1 MAIPYNPFDINRS
14 VENVFGVNPNT
25 DLQGIP
31 RWGNESEYGDN
42 GTKSPKTMQQ
52 IKNNLLNPALTS
64 HYGVEIGIPDALRG
78 MIPNSGGQQAQLNL
92 MCTEAALPGSSL
104 MTMEI
109 NNNYT
114 GVTERHAYRRV
125 FDDRINLTF
134 YVDSKYNTLRLFEE
148 WMNFI
153 SPIYDNNN
161 KYEGSPDGQLNSYG
175 DRNNFY
181 RFRYPDDYKR
191 IISITK
197 FERDFLTKPNEDN
210 QSEFTKFKNQP
221 LLTYRFIDTFPTNI
235 NAIPLTYEGSS
246 ITQVSVSFNYLRHT
260 VEKHGS
266 QFAAIP
272 FSF

>member
-1 MAIPYNPFDINRS
+1 MAITNDELYLTMP
-14 VENVFGVNPNT
+14 EM
-25 DLQGIP
+25 
-31 RWGNESEYGDN
+31 SEVL
-42 GTKSPKTMQQ
+42 KKLS
-52 IKNNLLNPALTS
+52 LTS
-64 HYGVEIGIPDALRG
+64 QFKVSLNFSRTTTSSDNTKLLKYLTDCGIF
-78 MIPNSGGQQAQLNL
+78 Q
-92 MCTEAALPGSSL
+92 
-104 MTMEI
+104 
-109 NNNYT
+109 
-114 GVTERHAYRRV
+114 
-125 FDDRINLTF
+125 DDRSSADRIDFLCSEANLPSSSFEMSEEMGSRQGTIERFATRRLYNEFDLTF

-191 IISITK
+191 VISITK